1 MSQELEVLDLD
12 AEREARLAKL
22 EVTRKPLPIKWRGN
36 TICTLPPELP
46 FDVIAPLGK
55 IDADL
60 SLIMRQ
66 AVSVARNNGQSVED
80 RLDAA
85 ELVIDLLAANAH
97 LPQTIL
103 TVVKEMAAAVLTEEG
118 LAEYL
123 DGKPSIPDMVGLAR
137 GVVRYYGVG
146 LGEASPSSVSSE
158 TGGAISNST
167 SSENSTDSTP
177 GDSLQTPAPI
187 AS

>member
-12 AEREARLAKL
+12 AEREARIAKL
-22 EVTRKPLPIKWRGN
+22 EVTRSPRPIRWRGN
-36 TICTLPPELP
+36 IICTLPVELP

-66 AVSVARNNGQSVED
+66 AVSVARNNGQSVDD

-103 TVVKEMAAAVLTEEG
+103 TVIREMATAALTEEG
-118 LAEYL
+118 LAEFL
-123 DGKPSIPDMVGLAR
+123 EGKPSVPDMVALAR
-137 GVVRYYGVG
+137 MIVRHYGVG
-146 LGEASPSSVSSE
+146 LGEASPSSVSSG
-158 TGGAISNST
+158 TDGGT
-167 SSENSTDSTP
+167 SSTTSSPNSTDSMP
-177 GDSLQTPAPI
+177 ADSSPAPTQI

>member
-12 AEREARLAKL
+12 AQREARIAKL
-22 EVTRKPLPIKWRGN
+22 EVTRKALPIRWRGSI
-36 TICTLPPELP
+36 ICTLPTELP
-46 FDVIAPLGK
+46 FAVIAPLGK

-60 SLIMRQ
+60 TLIMRQ

-80 RLDAA
+80 RMDAA

-103 TVVKEMAAAVLTEEG
+103 EVIKEMSAAVLTQEG
-118 LAEYL
+118 LAEFL
-123 DGKPSIPDMVGLAR
+123 EGQPSIPDMVGLAR

-158 TGGAISNST
+158 IDGATSNTT
-167 SSENSTDSTP
+167 SSPNSDSTP
-177 GDSLQTPAPI
+177 EDSSQTPTQI